1 MHKSGLALLAL
12 LLAAVA
18 VACDSDADSST
29 PPITASVLVEVSDAD
44 ARWFRDVE
52 VPKGTDGYEFLE
64 AAVDGELVAEWYPE
78 FRSHFVTGIDGV
90 AADGTAFWGFFL
102 WNESTSGW
110 EPSTIGADLL
120 SVKQDHVMGWTLV
133 EFDPDNPQLPTSTP

>member
-12 LLAAVA
+12 LLAAA
-18 VACDSDADSST
+18 AGACGSDVDSPAL
-29 PPITASVLVEVSDAD
+29 PITASVLVEVSDTD

-52 VPKGTDGYEFLE
+52 VRKGTDGYEFLE
-64 AAVDGELVAEWYPE
+64 VAVEGELAAEWHPE
-78 FRSHFVTGIDGV
+78 FRSHFVTGIDGI
-90 AADGTAFWGFFL
+90 AAEGAAFWGFFL

-120 SVKQDHVMGWTLV
+120 SVKQDHVMGWALV
-133 EFDPDNPQLPTSTP
+133 EFDLDNPQLPVSTP